1 MNDTHARPRWSE
13 TELDAALAA
22 LHADPATVPTGTG
35 AEDAGTDIELGLPA
49 GVPVLAR
56 RRRRWAYPAVA
67 AGVAGALVTGGL
79 VVGYAH
85 RAGPTTGG
93 SAAASAS
100 PSAPVSAGARLDR
113 LADRTA
119 TVPNPVA
126 RPGQYLYVDWTID
139 EIITGSGPATQQTT
153 QERTWIPA
161 DPNGTWRRTTIT
173 GTGRSGDTET
183 ARCGDFVAVET
194 NAPIDCART
203 GTKQVTP
210 AVLAGM
216 PRDPAKLLAW
226 LRARN
231 SDQGPRAA
239 MPVAAAYL
247 ESGIV
252 PPDLRAA
259 IYRAVALQPGLT
271 VTDGVTAGG
280 HRGVG
285 FGWPASAGSLGQR
298 FVVDPETGGYLG
310 YLELADGSAASV
322 PLGTPLSTETVTVQV
337 VDRAGATR

>member
-1 MNDTHARPRWSE
+1 MNDTHAGARWSE

-35 AEDAGTDIELGLPA
+35 TDDAGTDIELGLPA
-49 GVPVLAR
+49 DVPVLAH

-67 AGVAGALVTGGL
+67 AGVAGALVAGGL

-85 RAGPTTGG
+85 RSGPTGG
-93 SAAASAS
+93 S
-100 PSAPVSAGARLDR
+100 VSAGASASAPESAVAQLDR

-126 RPGQYLYVDWTID
+126 RPGQYLYVNWTID
-139 EIITGSGPATQQTT
+139 EIITGSGPTTRQTT

-161 DPNGTWRRTTIT
+161 DPNGTWRKTTVT
-173 GTGRSGDTET
+173 GAGRSGDTEN
-183 ARCGDFVAVET
+183 ARCGDFYAVE
-194 NAPIDCART
+194 NDVPVDCGRA

-210 AVLAGM
+210 LVVAAM
-216 PRDPAKLLAW
+216 PRDPAKLLRW

-231 SDQGPRAA
+231 SDQGPTAA
-239 MPVAAAYL
+239 MPVAAMYL
-247 ESGIV
+247 ETGLV

-259 IYRAVALQPGLT
+259 IYRAMALQPGLT
-271 VTDGVTAGG
+271 ATDVTVGG
-280 HRGVG
+280 HRGVA
-285 FGWPASAGSLGQR
+285 FGWPAGAESVGQQ
-298 FVVDPETGGYLG
+298 FVVDPGTGGYLG
-310 YLELADGSAASV
+310 YRELAGGSVGSV

-337 VDRAGATR
+337 VDQAGATR